1 VSAFLEFLRS
11 RLATGGFSTEDVLS
25 SFLPLARQ
33 VADAHAA
40 GKVAPLDGVEA
51 LQVEGSRI
59 WFHES
64 ALRAPLQAAAEVQR
78 LDRPAG
84 ALEVLSEHRRTLDVD
99 GGGERAHS
107 LEIGARDA
115 ALTRPVFLPGYVCWE
130 HLCGHHDPVSDVFS
144 LGLVLAS
151 LACGLDLAEPRDL
164 ETFVAHRRNLFR
176 LQPRLH
182 PVVAKAI
189 VKMTELSRRE
199 RPKELT
205 TLLHHLE
212 HYRDQNVDFDFD
224 LARAEVE
231 AVRVAKQP
239 VILGKLQERLFELSR
254 RNRLLHFRSTL
265 GSVNLTHASVPLSF
279 DVQHVRP
286 EQILTWSG
294 GFARAI
300 SAGETVSLNSHLD
313 FAEQLYLPSV
323 LDRIRAD
330 ARRDGAEFGF
340 EQLRL
345 AICFL
350 RWANLKESP
359 AEHYDSPLVLLP
371 VKLLKRKGV
380 RDAFGLQPLGTE
392 AEVNPVVRHLFRQL
406 HGIELPSTIDLSE
419 KSLDTLL
426 EDLTAKIAAS
436 EPGVTLRR
444 VDRPRIDLIH
454 DLAQRR
460 LDRYRKAA
468 RLSGKSVRTFLDLD
482 YSYDPGNFH
491 PLGLL
496 LFRARVK
503 EQPTHLKAIL
513 EERPAPRTWAAP
525 PDEGAAPVATREK
538 RFYTLREAADD
549 NPYHWDFDLCRVTL
563 GNFKYRK
570 MTLVRDYAE
579 LLDDGVRNPSFDAVF
594 SLAPRPVEKAPA
606 VAAPMAERTH
616 VVACDPTQASAI
628 AFART
633 GASYIIQ
640 GPPGTGKSQT
650 ITNLIADYVQRGK
663 RVLFVCEKRA
673 AIDVVFARLRQQG
686 LESLCCL
693 IHDSQSDK
701 KEFIQDLKATY
712 EGLLA
717 EPGVQKRRWSD
728 RRAALLEGVR
738 RELGPLEAFDAAM
751 RAPAP
756 AAGVPLRRA
765 LERAI
770 ELAPLAPALSPRERE
785 ELPSYA
791 EWNDHRAAVE
801 ALDSAI
807 RDLQPDGVLA
817 HHPLR
822 LLAPAV
828 LQAERPTQ
836 LVSDHVEVAIGQLAG
851 VTAALA
857 SAGLPERVW
866 RTPRDASALTRWGGA
881 LEWLAR
887 HELLGLLEE
896 RSEVSRALAAARKS
910 LAAAR
915 EALGKAREATRHW
928 IRKLPAEDL
937 PAALEQAAA
946 LEGRWTSGFKPAWW
960 RLRKVLRSHYAFA
973 QHTVPPRWTQILTA
987 LRDDYAAE
995 SAVSVAERAG
1005 RDALG
1010 IEEPL
1015 DSAVEQAGV
1024 ARQAVA
1030 ALAPGL
1036 RSLHDQV
1043 VHGPRAGEMIEAAAA
1058 AGPRLEELSATLA
1071 AFLVDFEGEPLSS
1084 LAETL
1089 RAVEGALPSLPGAV
1103 RLLRDLAR
1111 LPPRLGAALRT
1122 RPHTVPA
1129 LEAAVVARCVDEA
1142 LLAERAVHRLDGATR
1157 EKHLREL
1164 GRLGELWEEANAGVA
1179 LERAREAFL
1188 ERLRIASLAAA
1199 ELTPGQKEFKA
1210 AYNRGRRELEHEFG
1224 KVMRHRSIRDLV
1236 AGDSGAVVFG
1246 LKPVWLMSPLSVSDT
1261 LPLRPDAFDVILFD
1275 EASQIPLESA
1285 VPSLFRAPQA
1295 IVVGDEMQLPPTDF
1309 FSTRSEDEDEEGLL
1323 VGEGGQVFE
1332 YDLSANSF
1340 LSHATKNLAS
1350 RMLGWH
1356 YRSRSESLIAFS
1368 NWTFYEGRLLTV
1380 PDARLAQAARGEVR
1394 VQAPVEGDANVER
1407 LIDRPLGFHLLEHG
1421 VYDNRRNHGEAAY
1434 VAHLVRGLLAQPE
1447 RRSIGVIAFSEAQ
1460 QGEIESALSALARE
1474 DQGFAER
1481 LDAEWEREEDG
1492 QFVGLLVKNLENIQ
1506 GDERDV
1512 VILSVCYGR
1521 GPDGRMRMNFGPINQ
1536 AGGEKRL
1543 NVAFSRAK
1551 HHMCVVS
1558 SIRHGE
1564 ITNDYN
1570 DGARCLKTYLHYA
1583 EAASAGDVGARQ
1595 RVLREVALWREA
1607 AVPTEAGREPVV
1619 AQLTAALTARG
1630 YAVEERVGMSHFRCD
1645 LAVRRHG
1652 DERHRLG
1659 ILVDTGEHYRQDD
1672 VLERDLLRPQLLES
1686 FGWKVAKVLS
1696 TDWHRIREQVLEGLV
1711 KRLEEHEA
1719 EDGDRADEGT
1729 QDPWAELDATVELPP
1744 PAPLATA
1751 APPPAVRGA
1760 PAPPQLDS
1768 SPDTIQELEAPANRP
1783 PPTAPPVVTGR
1794 CRWYLEFMGESSR
1807 KFWELTLDGATLV
1820 VRFGRLGTAGQTQQ
1834 KLFADAS
1841 IASAA
1846 ARRLLREK
1854 LGKGYVDRTPTSS
1867 APT

>member
-1 VSAFLEFLRS
+1 VSAFLTFLRA

-51 LQVEGSRI
+51 LQVEGTRI

-64 ALRAPLQAAAEVQR
+64 ALRAPLQAAAEVLR

-84 ALEVLSEHRRTLDVD
+84 AVEVLSEHRRTLDVD
-99 GGGERAHS
+99 GGGARDDS
-107 LEIGARDA
+107 LEIGDREG
-115 ALTRPVFLPGYVCWE
+115 ALTRPVYLPGYVCWE
-130 HLCGHHDPVSDVFS
+130 HRCGHHDPVSDVFS

-164 ETFVAHRRNLFR
+164 EAFVAHRRNLFR

-182 PVVAKAI
+182 PVVAKAV

-199 RPKELT
+199 RPQELA

-212 HYRDQNVDFDFD
+212 HYRDQSVDFDFD
-224 LARAEVE
+224 LARAEVD
-231 AVRVAKQP
+231 AARVAKQP

-279 DVQHVRP
+279 DVAHIRP
-286 EQILTWSG
+286 DQLLTWSG
-294 GFARAI
+294 GFARAV
-300 SAGETVSLNSHLD
+300 SAGETVSLNRHLD

-330 ARRDGAEFGF
+330 ARRDAAEFGF
-340 EQLRL
+340 EQLKL
-345 AICFL
+345 ALCFL

-359 AEHYDSPLVLLP
+359 PEHYDSPLVLLP
-371 VKLLKRKGV
+371 VRLLKKKGV

-406 HGIELPSTIDLSE
+406 HGIELPATLDLAE
-419 KSLDTLL
+419 TSLDALFQ
-426 EDLTAKIAAS
+426 ELTAKIAAS

-468 RLSGKSVRTFLDLD
+468 RLSGRSVRTFLDLD

-491 PLGLL
+491 PLGLV

-513 EERPAPRTWAAP
+513 EERPAPRSWAVP
-525 PDEGAAPVATREK
+525 PDEDATPVATREK
-538 RFYTLREAADD
+538 RFYAIRESADD

-579 LLDDGVRNPSFDAVF
+579 LLDDGARNPSFDAVF
-594 SLAPRPVEKAPA
+594 SLAPRPVEQAPA
-606 VAAPMAERTH
+606 QAGPLEERYH
-616 VVACDPTQASAI
+616 VVSCDPTQASAI

-650 ITNLIADYVQRGK
+650 ITNLIADYVRRGK

-686 LESLCCL
+686 LDSLCCL

-712 EGLLA
+712 ERLLA
-717 EPGVQKRRWSD
+717 EPAAQARRWND
-728 RRAALLEGVR
+728 RRAALLTAVR
-738 RELGPLEAFDAAM
+738 RELEPLTAFDAAM
-751 RAPAP
+751 CAPVAS
-756 AAGVPLRRA
+756 AGVPLREA

-770 ELAPLAPALSPRERE
+770 ELAHLAPALPPRERE

-791 EWNDHRAAVE
+791 EWDAHRTAIE
-801 ALDSAI
+801 ALDGAI

-828 LQAERPTQ
+828 LEAERPTQ
-836 LVSDHVEVAIGQLAG
+836 LVSDRVEVAIGQLAA
-851 VTAALA
+851 VTAALGR
-857 SAGLPERVW
+857 SGVPDRHW
-866 RTPRDASALTRWGGA
+866 RTLREAAALAGWGGA

-887 HELLGLLEE
+887 RDLLGLLEE
-896 RSEVSRALAAARKS
+896 RSEASRALAAARRS

-915 EALGKAREATRHW
+915 EALETARGGTQRW
-928 IRKLPAEDL
+928 IQKLPAQDL

-946 LEGRWTSGFKPAWW
+946 LEGRWTSIFQPAWW
-960 RLRKVLRSHYAFA
+960 RLRKVLRARYAFA
-973 QHTVPPRWTQILTA
+973 QHAVPPRWTQVLTA
-987 LRDDYAAE
+987 LRDEYAAE
-995 SAVSVAERAG
+995 AAVAAAERAG
-1005 RDALG
+1005 REALG

-1015 DSAVEQAGV
+1015 DAAVEQAV
-1024 ARQAVA
+1024 AARQAVA
-1030 ALAPGL
+1030 ALAPAL
-1036 RSLHDQV
+1036 RPVHDEAV
-1043 VHGPRAGEMIEAAAA
+1043 RGPRAAETIEAAAA
-1058 AGPRLEELSATLA
+1058 AGFRLEELSATLA
-1071 AFLVDFEGEPLSS
+1071 AFLVDFEGEPLAS
-1084 LAETL
+1084 LAEAL
-1089 RAVEGALPSLPGAV
+1089 RGVERALPSLPGAV
-1103 RLLRDLAR
+1103 QLLRDLAR
-1111 LPPRLGAALRT
+1111 LPPGLAAALRT

-1129 LEAAVVARCVDEA
+1129 LEGAVAARCVDEA
-1142 LLAERAVHRLDGATR
+1142 LLADRRVHRLDGAAR
-1157 EKHLREL
+1157 EKHLAEL
-1164 GRLGELWEEANAGVA
+1164 SRLGELWEEANAGVV

-1188 ERLRIASLAAA
+1188 ERLRIASLPAA
-1199 ELTPGQKEFKA
+1199 ELTAAQKEFKA
-1210 AYNRGRRELEHEFG
+1210 GYNRGRRELEHEFG

-1236 AGDSGAVVFG
+1236 AGDSGAVVFD

-1275 EASQIPLESA
+1275 EASQITLESA

-1309 FSTRSEDEDEEGLL
+1309 FSARSEDEEEEGLL
-1323 VGEGGQVFE
+1323 LGEGGQVFE

-1340 LSHATKNLAS
+1340 LSHAGKNLAS

-1380 PDARLAQAARGEVR
+1380 PDARLAGAARGEVLVR
-1394 VQAPVEGDANVER
+1394 EPAEGDANVAR
-1407 LIDRPLGFHLLEHG
+1407 LVDRPLGFHLLEHG
-1421 VYDNRRNHGEAAY
+1421 VYDNRRNRAEARY
-1434 VAHLVRGLLAQPE
+1434 IAHLVRGLLAEPE

-1460 QGEIESALSALARE
+1460 QGEIESALSALAAE
-1474 DQGFAER
+1474 DRAFAER

-1512 VILSVCYGR
+1512 VILSVCYGH

-1536 AGGEKRL
+1536 GGGEKRL

-1570 DGARCLKTYLHYA
+1570 DGANCLKTYLRYA
-1583 EAASAGDVGARQ
+1583 EAASGGDVGGRQ
-1595 RVLREVALWREA
+1595 RVLREVALWREVA
-1607 AVPTEAGREPVV
+1607 APAEARREAVV
-1619 AQLTAALTARG
+1619 AQLAAALQARG

-1659 ILVDTGEHYRQDD
+1659 ILVDTGEHYRQVD
-1672 VLERDLLRPQLLES
+1672 VLERDLLRPQLLGA
-1686 FGWKVAKVLS
+1686 FGWKVARVLS
-1696 TDWHRIREQVLEGLV
+1696 ADWHRKRDEVLEDLV
-1711 KRLEEHEA
+1711 RRIEEHDAEGEEA
-1719 EDGDRADEGT
+1719 GEGAVDGAD
-1729 QDPWAELDATVELPP
+1729 DPWAALDATIEAPRPPALPP
-1744 PAPLATA
+1744 PAP
-1751 APPPAVRGA
+1751 APR
-1760 PAPPQLDS
+1760 PAPDV
-1768 SPDTIQELEAPANRP
+1768 DTTQEFEAPAAG
-1783 PPTAPPVVTGR
+1783 PTAPPPGPGQPR
-1794 CRWYLEFMGESSR
+1794 RWHLEFIGGGSR
-1807 KFWELTLDGATLV
+1807 KFWELTLDGSTLS

-1834 KLFADAS
+1834 KLFSDA
-1841 IASAA
+1841 AAAAAA

-1854 LGKGYVDRTPTSS
+1854 LGKGYVDRTPT
-1867 APT
+1867 PTSEPT

>member
-1 VSAFLEFLRS
+1 MAAFLEFLRA
-11 RLATGGFSTEDVLS
+11 RLAAGGFSTEDVLA

-33 VADAHAA
+33 VAGAHAA
-40 GKVAPLDGVEA
+40 GKVAPLEGVEA

-84 ALEVLSEHRRTLDVD
+84 AVEVLSEARRTLDVD
-99 GGGERAHS
+99 GGGDRAEN
-107 LEIGARDA
+107 LQLGARDA
-115 ALTRPVFLPGYVCWE
+115 APTRPVYVPGYVCWE
-130 HLCGHHDPVSDVFS
+130 HLCGHHDPVTDVFS

-151 LACGLDLAEPRDL
+151 LSCGLDLAEPKDL
-164 ETFVAHRRNLFR
+164 ERFAAHRRNLFR

-182 PVVAKAI
+182 PVVAKAV

-199 RPKELT
+199 RPQELA

-212 HYRDQNVDFDFD
+212 HYRDQSVDFDFD
-224 LARAEVE
+224 LARAEVD
-231 AVRVAKQP
+231 AARVAKQP

-254 RNRLLHFRSTL
+254 RNRLLHFRGTL

-279 DVQHVRP
+279 DVQHIRP
-286 EQILTWSG
+286 EQLLTWATG
-294 GFARAI
+294 GEFARAV
-300 SAGETVSLNSHLD
+300 SAGETVSLNRYLD

-330 ARRDGAEFGF
+330 ARRDAAEFGF
-340 EQLRL
+340 EQLKL
-345 AICFL
+345 ALCFL

-359 AEHYDSPLVLLP
+359 PEHYDSPLVLLP
-371 VKLLKRKGV
+371 VRLLKKKGV

-406 HGIELPSTIDLSE
+406 HGIDLPATVDLAE
-419 KSLDTLL
+419 TSLDALFEEL
-426 EDLTAKIAAS
+426 SRKIAAS

-454 DLAQRR
+454 ELARRR

-468 RLSGKSVRTFLDLD
+468 RLSGRSVRTFLDLD
-482 YSYDPGNFH
+482 YSYDPANFH
-491 PLGLL
+491 PLGLA

-513 EERPAPRTWAAP
+513 EERPAPRSWAAP
-525 PDEGAAPVATREK
+525 PDEAAAPVSTREK
-538 RFYTLREAADD
+538 RFFALREEADD

-579 LLDDGVRNPSFDAVF
+579 LLEGGARNPSFDAVF
-594 SLAPRPVEKAPA
+594 SLAPRPVERAAAQA
-606 VAAPMAERTH
+606 VPLEERFH
-616 VVACDPTQASAI
+616 VVPCDPTQASAI
-628 AFART
+628 AFAGT

-650 ITNLIADYVQRGK
+650 ITNLVADYVQRGK

-686 LESLCCL
+686 LDSLCCL

-712 EGLLA
+712 ERLLG
-717 EPGVQKRRWSD
+717 EPAAQARRWRD
-728 RRAALLEGVR
+728 RRAALLDAVR
-738 RELGPLEAFDAAM
+738 RELAPLAAFDAAM
-751 RAPAP
+751 RATVP
-756 AAGVPLRRA
+756 AAGVPLRAA

-770 ELAPLAPALSPRERE
+770 ELAHLAPALSPRGRE

-791 EWNDHRAAVE
+791 EWTAHRAAIE
-801 ALDSAI
+801 ALDAAV
-807 RDLQPDGVLA
+807 RELQPDGVLA

-822 LLAPAV
+822 LLAPAAV
-828 LQAERPTQ
+828 EAARPTQ
-836 LVSDHVEVAIGQLAG
+836 LVSDRVEVAMGQLAAAA
-851 VTAALA
+851 AALA
-857 SAGLPERVW
+857 GSGVPERHRRSLREAAAVAGW
-866 RTPRDASALTRWGGA
+866 AAA

-887 HELLGLLEE
+887 RELLGLLEE
-896 RSEVSRALAAARKS
+896 RSEASRALAGARKA

-915 EALGKAREATRHW
+915 EALERAREGTRHW
-928 IRKLPAEDL
+928 VQKLPAEDL

-946 LEGRWTSGFKPAWW
+946 LEGRWTSVFSPAWW
-960 RLRKVLRSHYAFA
+960 RLRKVLRARYAFA
-973 QHTVPPRWTQILTA
+973 RHAVRPRWTQVLSA
-987 LRDDYAAE
+987 LRDEYAAE
-995 SAVSVAERAG
+995 AAAAAAERAG
-1005 RDALG
+1005 REALG
-1010 IEEPL
+1010 LTEPL
-1015 DSAVEQAGV
+1015 DAAVEQAAA
-1024 ARQAVA
+1024 ARQAVD
-1030 ALAPGL
+1030 ALPPAL
-1036 RSLHDQV
+1036 RPLHDEV
-1043 VHGPRAGEMIEAAAA
+1043 LASPRAAQVIEAAAA
-1058 AGPRLEELSATLA
+1058 AGPRLRELTATLA
-1071 AFLVDFEGEPLSS
+1071 AFLVDFEGEPLAS
-1084 LAETL
+1084 LADTL
-1089 RAVEGALPSLPGAV
+1089 RAVERALPSLPGAV
-1103 RLLRDLAR
+1103 QVLKDLAR
-1111 LPPRLGAALRT
+1111 LPPALGAALRT

-1129 LEAAVVARCVDEA
+1129 LEGAVAARCVDEA
-1142 LLAERAVHRLDGATR
+1142 LLADRAVHRLDGAAR

-1164 GRLGELWEEANAGVA
+1164 ARLAELWQEANAGVV

-1188 ERLRIASLAAA
+1188 ERVRIASLPAA
-1199 ELTPGQKEFKA
+1199 ELTPAQKEFKA

-1236 AGDSGAVVFG
+1236 AGDSGAVVFD

-1261 LPLRPDAFDVILFD
+1261 LPLLPDAFDVVLFD
-1275 EASQIPLESA
+1275 EASQITLESA

-1295 IVVGDEMQLPPTDF
+1295 VVVGDEMQLPPTDF

-1340 LSHATKNLAS
+1340 LSHAAKNLAS

-1380 PDARLAQAARGEVR
+1380 PDARLAGAGRGELR
-1394 VQAPVEGDANVER
+1394 VEDPAEGDANVSR
-1407 LIDRPLGFHLLEHG
+1407 LLDRPLGFHLLERG
-1421 VYDNRRNHGEAAY
+1421 VYEGRRNHAEAVY
-1434 VAHLVRGLLAQPE
+1434 IAHLVRGLLAQPE

-1460 QGEIESALSALARE
+1460 QGEIEGALSALAAADE
-1474 DQGFAER
+1474 EFAER
-1481 LDAEWEREEDG
+1481 LEAEWEREEDG

-1512 VILSVCYGR
+1512 IILSVCYGR
-1521 GPDGRMRMNFGPINQ
+1521 APDGRMRMNFGPINQ
-1536 AGGEKRL
+1536 GGGEKRL
-1543 NVAFSRAK
+1543 NVAFSRAR
-1551 HHMCVVS
+1551 HHMAVVS

-1570 DGARCLKTYLHYA
+1570 DGASCLKTYLRYA

-1595 RVLREVALWREA
+1595 RVLREVALWREVA
-1607 AVPTEAGREPVV
+1607 APVEARREVV
-1619 AQLTAALTARG
+1619 AAQLAAALTARG

-1659 ILVDTGEHYRQDD
+1659 VLVDGEDHYRQED
-1672 VLERDLLRPQLLES
+1672 VLERDLLRPQLLGA
-1686 FGWKVAKVLS
+1686 FGWRVARVLS
-1696 TDWHRIREQVLEGLV
+1696 ADWHRRRGEVLEDLV
-1711 KRLEEHEA
+1711 QRLEAEA
-1719 EDGDRADEGT
+1719 DGVDEGDAV
-1729 QDPWAELDATVELPP
+1729 QGADDPWAELDATLEAPP
-1744 PAPLATA
+1744 PAPVAPGGAGAGEAPQGGGAPAT
-1751 APPPAVRGA
+1751 PPPAAGDR
-1760 PAPPQLDS
+1760 
-1768 SPDTIQELEAPANRP
+1768 R
-1783 PPTAPPVVTGR
+1783 
-1794 CRWYLEFMGESSR
+1794 RWYLEYVGGSSR
-1807 KFWELTLDGATLV
+1807 KFWELALHGSAV
-1820 VRFGRLGTAGQTQQ
+1820 SVRFGRLGADGQTQR
-1834 KLFADAS
+1834 KLFADAG
-1841 IASAA
+1841 AAAAA

-1854 LGKGYVDRTPTSS
+1854 LAKGYVDRTPTSTE
-1867 APT
+1867 PP